1 MFSRLLI
8 PRLPIRPS
16 AINININIKN
26 LNQNLSR
33 LANANAAGVSKV
45 VVVYPPHGLPR
56 PSSSVSRFY
65 TTTTPSTGKRP
76 VDAKVEDLSELYA
89 SAKDEFEIAV
99 EETSKNTIY
108 ARDDRETAREE
119 FEKFRVAYEEAIVG
133 GSEEE
138 GLEIRRRVGQ
148 RLREMESAMEALS
161 QADNEEH

>member
-1 MFSRLLI
+1 MFSRI
-8 PRLPIRPS
+8 PRLLARPS
-16 AINININIKN
+16 AN
-26 LNQNLSR
+26 LNHNLSRR
-33 LANANAAGVSKV
+33 LANANGDVSRGFVVVKV
-45 VVVYPPHGLPR
+45 VVPHGLPR
-56 PSSSVSRFY
+56 PSTSVSRLY
-65 TTTTPSTGKRP
+65 SSTTTTPSTGKRP

-119 FEKFRVAYEEAIVG
+119 FEKFRLAYEEAVAG
-133 GSEEE
+133 SSEEE

-148 RLREMESAMEALS
+148 RLREMENAMEALS

>member
-1 MFSRLLI
+1 MLSRI
-8 PRLPIRPS
+8 PRLLVRPS
-16 AINININIKN
+16 AN
-26 LNQNLSR
+26 LDLGLSR
-33 LANANAAGVSKV
+33 LANANANASGVLKV
-45 VVVYPPHGLPR
+45 VVVVPHGLPR
-56 PSSSVSRFY
+56 PSAVRPLRYNST

-119 FEKFRVAYEEAIVG
+119 FEKFRLAYEEAVAG
-133 GSEEE
+133 SSEED

-148 RLREMESAMEALS
+148 RLREMESAMETLI
-161 QADNEEH
+161 QADKEEH